1 MSEARTTDERLHGA
15 APGDRRMAVPEVRP
29 SVAAPTHV
37 SHEARPVRLKGL
49 NAWYGDH
56 HAIKDLTLG
65 FAANRATALIGPS
78 GSGKSTVV
86 RCINRMHEEL
96 PGARA
101 EGQVMLD
108 ELDVYDRGVDVTAVR
123 RAIGMVFQ
131 KPNPFPTMSI
141 FDNVASGLK

>member
-1 MSEARTTDERLHGA
+1 AETPAVRRLG
-15 APGDRRMAVPEVRP
+15 VPEAKPAARE
-29 SVAAPTHV
+29 VASESRA
-37 SHEARPVRLKGL
+37 VRLESL

-56 HAIKDLTLG
+56 HTIKDLSLD

-96 PGARA
+96 PAARSQ
-101 EGQVMLD
+101 GKVTLD
-108 ELDVYDRGVDVTAVR
+108 GTDLYAPSVDVTAVR

-131 KPNPFPTMSI
+131 KPNPFPTM
-141 FDNVASGLK
+141 